1 MLAVSNTSVY
11 IYGLLSAPLTRRL
24 PSLLIKGIEKLAK
37 KKAKYELDESV
48 RRTEMLAIHV
58 LDVAD
63 LFQETHKRR
72 KRSESWW

>member
-37 KKAKYELDESV
+37 KKAKYELKGSV

-63 LFQETHKRR
+63 LYRR
-72 KRSESWW
+72 LTKEKTE